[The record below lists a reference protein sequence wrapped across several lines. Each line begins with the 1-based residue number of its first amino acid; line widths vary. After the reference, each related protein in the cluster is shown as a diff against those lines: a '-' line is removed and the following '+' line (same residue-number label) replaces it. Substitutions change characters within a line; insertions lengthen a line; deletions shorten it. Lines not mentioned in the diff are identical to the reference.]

1 MQLCRVSWCVAD
13 AGAFFFIQ
21 EELPMSVA
29 RYVIHSQLFLLLDI
43 ANVYAWSNKCQM
55 LLLSHREPCN
65 RQFGMEFINASA
77 VKCRIFVSFLYSYR
91 CQVAHINCGNC
102 RTMLMY
108 PNGAPSVK
116 CAVCHYVTSA
126 NMASGRIQPP
136 MNRPNGGGSAVSYT
150 ASSMPPLS
158 QQSHSQTVVV
168 ENPMS
173 VNESGKLV
181 SNVVVGVTT
190 DKK

>member
-1 MQLCRVSWCVAD
+1 MVWLCEVVS
-13 AGAFFFIQ
+13 
-21 EELPMSVA
+21 S
-29 RYVIHSQLFLLLDI
+29 
-43 ANVYAWSNKCQM
+43 
-55 LLLSHREPCN
+55 
-65 RQFGMEFINASA
+65 
-77 VKCRIFVSFLYSYR
+77 
-91 CQVAHINCGNC
+91 QVAHINCGNC

-150 ASSMPPLS
+150 AS
-158 QQSHSQTVVV
+158 
-168 ENPMS
+168 
-173 VNESGKLV
+173 V